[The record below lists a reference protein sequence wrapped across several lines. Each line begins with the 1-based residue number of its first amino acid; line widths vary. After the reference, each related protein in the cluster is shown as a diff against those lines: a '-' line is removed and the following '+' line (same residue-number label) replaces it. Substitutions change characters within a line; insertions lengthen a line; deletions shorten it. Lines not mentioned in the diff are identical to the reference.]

1 MSPATVW
8 QVEVFDPRT
17 QELTAV
23 VQARSGC
30 AVCRVREAQPRGRR
44 AGRAAPRCP
53 APPTD
58 HRNPLTDRLRG
69 LALIFNR
76 KPVST
81 KKYHIEYFNTYIKY

>member
-58 HRNPLTDRLRG
+58 HRNPLTDRLRDLG
-69 LALIFNR
+69 PDLFTRKQKKNITSNILIYVWN
-76 KPVST
+76 T
-81 KKYHIEYFNTYIKY
+81 K